1 MALYHIVAQ
10 ELAYAPTTFAS
21 PSGGRL
27 SPCRRDRRVHTDDTR
42 LERPQ
47 HLASAERLVE
57 VGPSSTARQHQ
68 PAADQLGDATE
79 PDDEPGCDVATGF
92 DSTKSERAV
101 DESDPHDPVDRYD
114 RNEGEDALTG

>member
-1 MALYHIVAQ
+1 M
-10 ELAYAPTTFAS
+10 
-21 PSGGRL
+21 
-27 SPCRRDRRVHTDDTR
+27 HTDDTR